1 LTGRTARWKI
11 AITDARSLGVGDG
24 SPLEPLYVLFGAV
37 MLVLPPWF
45 WVHCAKP
52 MLRSRSA
59 GPMTTGL
66 LFGVTIYTV
75 VAEAVFVAATVS
87 GHPSQLVW
95 FIAGLP
101 WLVIVGL
108 PYLDDYRS
116 VIRLDRR
123 R

>member
-1 LTGRTARWKI
+1 ML
-11 AITDARSLGVGDG
+11 L
-24 SPLEPLYVLFGAV
+24 GAV
-37 MLVLPPWF
+37 LLVGVPWF

-52 MLRSRSA
+52 MLLYQRA

-66 LFGVTIYTV
+66 LFGVTVYSVI
-75 VAEAVFVAATVS
+75 AEAVFVAVAVS

-101 WLVIVGL
+101 WLLIVGL

-116 VIRLDRR
+116 LVRLARR

>member
-1 LTGRTARWKI
+1 MTGRSARRKI
-11 AITDARSLGVGDG
+11 AITNTGSLTGDVGA
-24 SPLEPLYVLFGAV
+24 LELLYVLLGV
-37 MLVLPPWF
+37 LMLVLPPWF

-52 MLRSRSA
+52 MLRDRGA
-59 GPMTTGL
+59 GPMTTAL

-75 VAEAVFVAATVS
+75 VAEAVFVATTIS
-87 GHPSQLVW
+87 GHPSQLIW

-108 PYLDDYRS
+108 PYFDEYRS
-116 VIRLDRR
+116 VVRLGRR